1 MSAIEGPAVAQGP
14 EPRISRVAEHSDSR
28 PLVSIVAPFF
38 NERQSL
44 PSLVERL
51 ASTSAKLEADYRFEF
66 VLVDDGSQ
74 DGGLE
79 IALDLIA
86 REPRLRVLQL
96 RRNYGQ
102 TAALQA
108 GLDAATGDIIISM
121 DADLQHFPEEIPRF
135 LSKLAEGSDVVCGW
149 RHERREGWQRRWP
162 SRVAN
167 LLVRRITG
175 LEIHDIGTTY
185 RAYRREIVKDMRLLG
200 ESHRF
205 VPVFAKIVGAR
216 IDEISIENIERPH
229 GVSKYGLGRT
239 LNVFID
245 LFFLYFI
252 TRYADRPIRVFGKI
266 SLMLCAGGV
275 LIAAVLLL
283 DFLITGRPVVR
294 ERSGWFMLSALCM
307 LTSVQVLL
315 AGLLSELLAAIYFS
329 RTDRRSYQVRREW
342 PRVTP
347 LSSS

>member
-1 MSAIEGPAVAQGP
+1 
-14 EPRISRVAEHSDSR
+14 
-28 PLVSIVAPFF
+28 LVSVVAPFF

-51 ASTSAKLEADYRFEF
+51 VATSATLEAAYRFEF
-66 VLVDDGSQ
+66 VLVDDGSH

-79 IALDLIA
+79 TALGLA
-86 REPRLRVLQL
+86 AGEPRLRVLQL

-108 GLDAATGDIIISM
+108 GLDAAAGDIIVSM

-135 LSKLAEGSDVVCGW
+135 LTKLSEGSDVVCGW
-149 RHERREGWQRRWP
+149 RHERQEGWQRRWP
-162 SRVAN
+162 SRAAN
-167 LLVRRITG
+167 LAIRRITG
-175 LEIHDIGTTY
+175 LQIHDIGTTY

-200 ESHRF
+200 ENHRF

-216 IDEISIENIERPH
+216 IDEIPIANVERPH
-229 GVSKYGLGRT
+229 GVSNYGLGRT

-252 TRYADRPIRVFGKI
+252 TRYADRPIRVFGKV
-266 SLMLCAGGV
+266 SLLLCTAGTV
-275 LIAAVLLL
+275 IATALLL
-283 DFLITGRPVVR
+283 DWLITGRPVVR

-329 RTDRRSYQVRREW
+329 RTDHRSYQVRREW
-342 PRVTP
+342 PP
-347 LSSS
+347 LNPSSST